1 MGHREIALSIVTV
14 LLLTVASI
22 GQPQQTDEAIE
33 MTLLDSRDGQRYLTI
48 VLADMVWLAQDL
60 NYEAP
65 ESFCYD
71 DLEENC
77 RLYGRLY
84 RWESAVSSCPVG
96 WHLATEYE
104 WQALERWLG
113 MDEEYLENYGNR
125 GTEQAMRLKQGGDT
139 GFNATYG
146 GWRRS
151 EDGAYEALGEHAA
164 YWEGTDSSFDRAW
177 HRDID
182 VDDDMIW
189 RSPVIKPYALSVRCV
204 KNQFQTDD
212 NADSDME
219 ASGAAR
225 KWL

>member
-1 MGHREIALSIVTV
+1 MGYREIALSIVAV

-22 GQPQQTDEAIE
+22 GQPQRTDEAIE
-33 MTLLDSRDGQRYLTI
+33 MTLVDSRDGQRYLTI

-84 RWESAVSSCPVG
+84 RWETAVSSCPVG
-96 WHLATEYE
+96 WHLTTEYE

-151 EDGAYEALGEHAA
+151 EDGAYERLENMLHIGKGLTLHLTER
-164 YWEGTDSSFDRAW
+164 G
-177 HRDID
+177 I
-182 VDDDMIW
+182 
-189 RSPVIKPYALSVRCV
+189 VIS
-204 KNQFQTDD
+204 
-212 NADSDME
+212 M
-219 ASGAAR
+219 
-225 KWL
+225 